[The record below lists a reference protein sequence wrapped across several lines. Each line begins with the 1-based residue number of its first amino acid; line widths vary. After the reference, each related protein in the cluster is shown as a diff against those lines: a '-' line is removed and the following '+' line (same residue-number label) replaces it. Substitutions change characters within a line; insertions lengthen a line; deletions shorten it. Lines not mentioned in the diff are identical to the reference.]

1 MGWSAR
7 PLSSENGSP
16 GGSGGTCGWGGG
28 PSPSPLVFKKF
39 RIGVLPSRT
48 VDGNDPQLQIRFPPC
63 LSLPWRFL
71 FLFSQDRRRS
81 YAPQPTLPQGSAH
94 HPPND
99 CTPKPNPNSLSLSLL
114 SVGQSAPF
122 LTLSWWKGEPLIQ
135 CPCLTVLGWHFHSR
149 GFLHYVIF
157 PGSKLQNQKK
167 TKKNYTLF
175 DQWCLM
181 A

>member
-99 CTPKPNPNSLSLSLL
+99 CTPKPNPNSPLPISPFCRPISPFSDSQLVERGAPDSMSMSHSLG
-114 SVGQSAPF
+114 VAFPF
-122 LTLSWWKGEPLIQ
+122 QRIPAL
-135 CPCLTVLGWHFHSR
+135 CD
-149 GFLHYVIF
+149 F
-157 PGSKLQNQKK
+157 PRLKAAKSEKDQKK
-167 TKKNYTLF
+167 LYF
-175 DQWCLM
+175 I
-181 A
+181 